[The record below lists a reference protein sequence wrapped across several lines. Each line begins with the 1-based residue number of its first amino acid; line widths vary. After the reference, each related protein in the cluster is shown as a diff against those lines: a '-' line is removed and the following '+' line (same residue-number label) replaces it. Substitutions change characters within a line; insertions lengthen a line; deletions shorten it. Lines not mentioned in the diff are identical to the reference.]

1 MSKNLS
7 RRGFIKTAAAGIAS
21 VATMGVLTACSDNST
36 ATSASTPEEKGIY
49 TPGTYSATA
58 TGMGEIKVT
67 MTFDANSITD
77 VQLDLSNETESIGQA
92 KREDLKNAILAKQ
105 SADIDAIGGVTVT
118 SDAVKTAAAACIA
131 QAKGESV
138 EIPMPDATPAAEDRV
153 KGYSGPGDWLGEAP
167 SITPDEVKDVEMVI
181 VGMGHAGAQAV
192 LSAMQ
197 AGAKDV
203 VVLEK
208 QGADIFDWY
217 GEDIG
222 AYNTKLAKEHGI
234 KEYDLGEITNEYVTR
249 SGGRCN
255 PDIIRSFVQNS
266 GPMVDNMLDV
276 AKEVLKD
283 KERYASLDGIKGTV
297 LENNVK
303 ALEEIMLVYDNT
315 ENGQLF
321 IQTQID
327 ADKVMAGKNVY
338 DCENLTNYPI
348 TCGTKTWA
356 TTVTFAGKYNAEPIQ
371 GVAANST
378 IRYVQSACVAKAVD
392 MGATV
397 HFDASAQVLVQNDK
411 GEVTGVIANVGGKNI
426 QYNTSK
432 GVILAGGGYAAN
444 KDMCWALLNEYMEE
458 NERGGGEK
466 DSFYSFM
473 GGRDGSSIKMGCWA
487 GGYIDPAPRGTMI
500 LGGGVSSPWGAN
512 SCLWL
517 NAKGKRFCN
526 EGNLMSANR
535 AAYLQQSGTAVMLV
549 DANWVYS
556 VAGSGMEH
564 GGPDFGRPQ
573 FFADMKEGMDSE
585 PDKNGQISI
594 LTGTIM
600 ERGRSTMYKA
610 NTLDELLTLCGY
622 DEATKKVALESIE
635 RYNAFCH
642 AGVDG
647 DYGKGKVA
655 LQPIEKAPFFAS
667 VGTVGASAPTPSMV
681 TMSGL
686 MTDEDYQVLGMAV
699 TESSGGSA
707 GAGGPGGGGEG
718 GAPDGEGG
726 GGAGGPGGGPGGG
739 SSKSVSFQPIKGLYA
754 VGNAMGGRYG
764 LGYSTPSAGNSIGMA
779 CTNGYVAAKIVA
791 EL

>member
-7 RRGFIKTAAAGIAS
+7 RRDFIKGAVAGMAG
-21 VATMGVLTACSDNST
+21 VATMGVLSACGTSDTTPT
-36 ATSASTPEEKGIY
+36 ATPTPEAKGLY
-49 TPGTYSATA
+49 TPGTYSAHA
-58 TGMGEIKVT
+58 TGMGDVTVT
-67 MTFDANSITD
+67 MTFDANSITA
-77 VQLDLSNETESIGQA
+77 VELDLSNETPDLGQA
-92 KREDLKNAILAKQ
+92 KGEELKQAILAAQ
-105 SADIDAIGGVTVT
+105 SADIDTIGGVTLT
-118 SDAVKTAAAACIA
+118 STAVKAAAAACIA

-138 EIPMPDATPAAEDRV
+138 EVPVVDPNAGAGEARV

-167 SITPDEVKDVEMVI
+167 KLTPDETQNVEVVI
-181 VGMGHAGAQAV
+181 VGMGHAGAQAL
-192 LSAMQ
+192 LSTMQ
-197 AGAKDV
+197 AGAKNV

-208 QGADIFDWY
+208 QGADVFDWY

-234 KEYDLGEITNEYVTR
+234 KEYDLGEIVNEYVTR

-266 GPMVDNMLDV
+266 GPMVDNMLEV
-276 AKEVLKD
+276 AKEVCAD
-283 KERYASLDGIKGTV
+283 KERYASLEGVKGTV

-303 ALEEIMLVYDNT
+303 TLEEIMLVYDNT

-327 ADKVMAGKNVY
+327 ADKVKAGLDVY
-338 DCENLTNYPI
+338 QCENLTNYPL
-348 TCGTKTWA
+348 TPGTKTWA

-392 MGATV
+392 MGAKV
-397 HFDASAQVLVQNDK
+397 FFDASAQVLVQDAN
-411 GEVTGVIANVGGKNI
+411 GNVTGVIAKVGGKTI

-432 GVILAGGGYAAN
+432 GVILAGGGYANN

-466 DSFYSFM
+466 ENFFSFM

-517 NAKGKRFCN
+517 NSKGKRFCN

-535 AAYLQQSGTAVMLV
+535 AVYLQESGLAVMLV

-573 FFADMKEGMDSE
+573 FFADMKAGMDSE
-585 PDKNGQISI
+585 PDENGQITI

-600 ERGRSTMYKA
+600 ERGRARMYKA

-622 DEATKKVALESIE
+622 DEETKKVALESIK
-635 RYNAFCH
+635 RYNEFCH
-642 AGVDG
+642 AGADG

-655 LQPIEKAPFFAS
+655 LQPIETAPFFAS
-667 VGTVGASAPTPSMV
+667 VGSVGASSPTPSMV

-686 MTDEDYQVLGMAV
+686 ITNEAYQVMGMEI
-699 TESSGGSA
+699 TEVEGGM
-707 GAGGPGGGGEG
+707 GGPGGPGGPGGGKRKV
-718 GAPDGEGG
+718 P
-726 GGAGGPGGGPGGG
+726 
-739 SSKSVSFQPIKGLYA
+739 SFHPIKGLYA

-779 CTNGYVAAKIVA
+779 CTNGFVAGKIVA
-791 EL
+791 EQ

>member
-7 RRGFIKTAAAGIAS
+7 RRDFIKGAAAGIAG
-21 VATMGVLTACSDNST
+21 VATMGVLSACGDNGSKP
-36 ATSASTPEEKGIY
+36 TPEANGIY
-49 TPGTYSATA
+49 TPGTYKAKA
-58 TGMGEIKVT
+58 TGMAEIEVS

-77 VQLDLSNETESIGQA
+77 VVLDLSGETDSIGQA
-92 KREDLKNAILAKQ
+92 AGDKLKQAILDAQ
-105 SADIDAIGGVTVT
+105 SAEIDAVGGATIT
-118 SDAVKTAAAACIA
+118 SDAVKQAAAACIA

-138 EIPMPDATPAAEDRV
+138 QIPVADPNADSGEARV

-167 SITPDEVKDVEMVI
+167 SLTPDETQDVEMVI
-181 VGMGHAGAQAV
+181 VGLGHAGTQAV
-192 LSAMQ
+192 LTAMQ
-197 AGAKDV
+197 AGAKNV

-234 KEYDLGEITNEYVTR
+234 KEYDLGEIVNEYVLR
-249 SGGRCN
+249 AGGRCN
-255 PDIIRSFVQNS
+255 PAIIRSFVHNS

-276 AKEVLKD
+276 AKEVLAD

-303 ALEEIMLVYDNT
+303 TLEEIMLVYDNT
-315 ENGQLF
+315 PNGQLF
-321 IQTQID
+321 IQTQMD
-327 ADKVMAGKNVY
+327 PAKLAQGLDVY
-338 DCENLTNYPI
+338 QCENLTNYPI
-348 TCGTKTWA
+348 VTGTKTWA
-356 TTVTFAGKYNAEPIQ
+356 TTVTFAGKYNDEPIQ

-411 GEVTGVIANVGGKNI
+411 GEVTGVIAKVGDKVI

-466 DSFYSFM
+466 DSFFSFM
-473 GGRDGSSIKMGCWA
+473 GGRDGSAIKLGCWA
-487 GGYIDPAPRGTMI
+487 GGYIDPAPRGTML

-517 NAKGKRFCN
+517 NAKGKRYCN
-526 EGNLMSANR
+526 EGNMSSANR
-535 AAYLQQSGTAVMLV
+535 ATYLQESGIAVMLV
-549 DANWVYS
+549 DTNWALS
-556 VAGSGMEH
+556 ATGSGMEH

-573 FFADMKEGMDSE
+573 FWADMAAGMESE
-585 PDKNGQISI
+585 PDENGQITI
-594 LTGTIM
+594 KTGTIM
-600 ERGRSTMYKA
+600 ERGYTKMYKA
-610 NTLDELLTLCGY
+610 NSLEELLTLCGY
-622 DEATKKVALESIE
+622 DEATKKVALESIAH
-635 RYNAFCH
+635 YNELCH
-642 AGVDG
+642 AGADT
-647 DYGKGKVA
+647 DYGKGKIA
-655 LQPIEKAPFFAS
+655 MIPIEKAPFYAS
-667 VGTVGASAPTPSMV
+667 VGSVGASAPTPAMV

-686 MTDEDYQVLGMAV
+686 ITNEEYQVMGMEVVEVEA
-699 TESSGGSA
+699 A
-707 GAGGPGGGGEG
+707 
-718 GAPDGEGG
+718 
-726 GGAGGPGGGPGGG
+726 AGGPGGGPGGPG
-739 SSKSVSFQPIKGLYA
+739 GPGGGKRKSVSFHPIKGLYA

-764 LGYSTPSAGNSIGMA
+764 LGYSCPSAGNSIGMA
-779 CTNGYVAAKIVA
+779 CTNGFVAGQIVA
-791 EL
+791 EQ